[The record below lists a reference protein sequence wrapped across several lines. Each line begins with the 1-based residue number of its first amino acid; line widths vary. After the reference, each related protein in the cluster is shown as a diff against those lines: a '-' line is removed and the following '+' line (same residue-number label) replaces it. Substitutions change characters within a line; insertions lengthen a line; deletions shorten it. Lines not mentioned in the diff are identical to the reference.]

1 MEGLAMASARRRRQ
15 VVLESLLVPVA
26 LALGS
31 HEAAAE
37 SLTAT
42 PACEDG
48 DEPTPPET
56 EGPFFKPRSPERT
69 SLLEPGAAGTRIVLT
84 GLVLSTACRPVAG
97 ALLDFWHADAA
108 GAYDNQG
115 YRFRGHQYADG
126 AGRYRLLTIVPG
138 LYPGRTRHFHVK
150 VQAPHRPVLTT
161 QLYFPNQARNRSDSL
176 FRSDLVVRVGNAA
189 GGRTARFDFVLDL
202 G

>member
-1 MEGLAMASARRRRQ
+1 
-15 VVLESLLVPVA
+15 
-26 LALGS
+26 
-31 HEAAAE
+31 
-37 SLTAT
+37 
-42 PACEDG
+42 
-48 DEPTPPET
+48 
-56 EGPFFKPRSPERT
+56 
-69 SLLEPGAAGTRIVLT
+69 VLT

-126 AGRYRLLTIVPG
+126 AGRYRLVTIVPG

-176 FRSDLVVRVGNAA
+176 FRSDLVMRVGNAA